1 MYLNIA
7 FVFGNLTRDPEIR
20 AMPNGNNV
28 ASFSLATN
36 RVWKD
41 TKGAKQES
49 VEYHN
54 VVVFGKQA
62 DLVSSYLKKGS
73 SVLVQGRMSTRSWD
87 APDGTKKY
95 RTEIICDRLQ
105 FGPRASTGGTGGSFG
120 QDSSA
125 PASAS
130 SGSKS
135 KAPAPQES
143 AALDTIEYPEE
154 DINPDDIPF

>member
-7 FVFGNLTRDPEIR
+7 FVFGNLTRDPEVR
-20 AMPNGNNV
+20 AMPNGNQV

-41 TKGAKQES
+41 AKGVKQETP
-49 VEYHN
+49 EYHN

-62 DLVSSYLKKGS
+62 DLVSTYLKKGS

-105 FGPRASTGGTGGSFG
+105 FGPRASTGSAGGFG
-120 QDSSA
+120 QDSQA
-125 PASAS
+125 PASSGA
-130 SGSKS
+130 GSKA

-143 AALDTIEYPEE
+143 ASLDTIEYPEE

>member
-41 TKGAKQES
+41 AKGAKQES

-62 DLVSSYLKKGS
+62 DLVSAYLKKGS

-105 FGPRASTGGTGGSFG
+105 FGPRASTGGGFNQESA
-120 QDSSA
+120 SA
-125 PASAS
+125 PASA
-130 SGSKS
+130 GAKS

-143 AALDTIEYPEE
+143 GALDTIEYPEE

>member
-7 FVFGNLTRDPEIR
+7 FVFGNLTRDPEVR

-41 TKGAKQES
+41 AKGAKQES

-73 SVLVQGRMSTRSWD
+73 SVLVQGRMTTRSWD

-95 RTEIICDRLQ
+95 RTEIVCDRLQ
-105 FGPRASTGGTGGSFG
+105 FGPRATGGSGFG
-120 QDSSA
+120 QESGAQA
-125 PASAS
+125 PASA
-130 SGSKS
+130 GVKN

>member
-7 FVFGNLTRDPEIR
+7 FVFGNLTRDPEVR
-20 AMPNGNNV
+20 AMPNGNQV

-41 TKGAKQES
+41 AKGAKQES

-73 SVLVQGRMSTRSWD
+73 SVLVQGRMTTRSWD

-95 RTEIICDRLQ
+95 RTEIVCDRLQ
-105 FGPRASTGGTGGSFG
+105 FGPRATNGSG
-120 QDSSA
+120 QESS
-125 PASAS
+125 PASGNTAT
-130 SGSKS
+130 GSKS
-135 KAPAPQES
+135 KAQAPQEPS
-143 AALDTIEYPEE
+143 SLDTIEYPEE